1 VSEAE
6 AQTGSQAGPAGE
18 SSPEAQDEAQGLAAR
33 LLSLASAGAL
43 GDLEAAWMEAV
54 EEDALDAGAA
64 CAVLR
69 ALADQEAPKAL
80 ESLLW
85 VALETWGERGQA
97 DLARAVL
104 RDTAE
109 RLPASDLLREV
120 AVGTYRRAAADAA
133 GLETLL
139 AMTLGREDLPLAVAV
154 ERLET
159 FLNLPPGTFVVDPR
173 RRHPGCVLGVDAD
186 RKVLK
191 VSFGES
197 ERGYDANS
205 VTHLEPGDE
214 DDFRALVA
222 FAPERLRE
230 MAEAAP
236 AHLARIVLRAH
247 GPRMKFREFKAAL
260 EPVIASKEWTK
271 WWAGARDAVKR
282 SPHIE
287 VGDSAQPALALRA
300 QPVKFETERAHAFLE
315 ADGEARL
322 AIVLTYLDETGHDAE
337 AEAALLADFA
347 EALTET
353 VGGPGPAKDRLG
365 ALAVL
370 AEMHRR
376 HPETVSEPAAGLGD
390 VVPPEQLPAA
400 MAALADAS
408 VVGCVLALVRRALP
422 EGWPAV
428 FAKALAASRLPAA
441 CEQMASALAEAGHGD
456 RLREA
461 AEAILHHPDDA
472 PAAAFWLWSAVT
484 AGRYD
489 EALAGID
496 PVVLTIRFLLA
507 VDRLGRDA
515 RDDRSLRPVVAE
527 VRSAL
532 DPRSN
537 AVLARVLEACG
548 DAQARDIRA
557 AIDRNTVLTDA
568 LRSRLLDLVRR
579 THPEHFVVR
588 TVEPWEQDD
597 VIYTSERALRRQ
609 EEVYGE
615 LVTTKMMA
623 NAQAIGDAAARG
635 DLSENA
641 EFTAALEEQ
650 QRLSERAERL
660 QADIARARIISPG
673 MAAGETVTVGSKV
686 RVRDTE
692 TGAEETFT
700 FLGPWDTDVERHIFY
715 YRAPLALAFMGK
727 AVGETV
733 VFGEGEKRRSWE
745 ILEIASGL

>member
-1 VSEAE
+1 MSEAE
-6 AQTGSQAGPAGE
+6 TQTGADGE
-18 SSPEAQDEAQGLAAR
+18 VQDEAQGLPARLVSLAAAR
-33 LLSLASAGAL
+33 AL

-54 EEDALDAGAA
+54 EEDALDAEAA

-69 ALADQEAPKAL
+69 ALAEQEAPKAL

-85 VALETWGERGQA
+85 MAMETWGERGQA
-97 DLARAVL
+97 DQARAVV
-104 RDTAE
+104 RDTAD
-109 RLPASDLLREV
+109 RLPASGLLRE
-120 AVGTYRRAAADAA
+120 AAAATYRRAAAGAA
-133 GLETLL
+133 GLDTLL
-139 AMTLGREDLPLAVAV
+139 AMTLGRDDLPLGTAV

-159 FLNLPPGTFVVDPR
+159 LLDLAPGTFVVDPR
-173 RRHPGCVLGVDAD
+173 RRHPGCVVGVDTE

-197 ERGYDANS
+197 ERGYDAES

-214 DDFRALVA
+214 DDYRALVA
-222 FAPERLRE
+222 FAPDRLRE
-230 MAEAAP
+230 MADAAP
-236 AHLARIVLRAH
+236 AHLARVVLRAH
-247 GPRMKFREFKAAL
+247 GPRLKFREFKAVL
-260 EPVIASKEWTK
+260 EPAVASKDWTK

-287 VGDSAQPALALRA
+287 MSDSAQPALALRA
-300 QPVKFETERAHAFLE
+300 QPVAFETEREHAFLE
-315 ADGEARL
+315 AEGEDRL
-322 AIVLTYLDETGHDAE
+322 ALVLTYLDETGHDPE

-347 EALTET
+347 EALAET
-353 VGGPGPAKDRLG
+353 VAGTGPAPERLG

-370 AEMHRR
+370 AEIRRR
-376 HPETVSEPAAGLGD
+376 HPETVSEPAAGVAD
-390 VVPPEQLPAA
+390 VVPPERLPAA
-400 MAALADAS
+400 VAALADTS
-408 VVGCVLALVRRALP
+408 VVGCALALVRRALP
-422 EGWPAV
+422 EAWPAV
-428 FAKALAASRLPAA
+428 FAEALAASRLPAA
-441 CEQMASALAEAGHGD
+441 CEQMAAALNEAGHGD

-461 AEAILHHPDDA
+461 AEAILHRPDDA
-472 PAAAFWLWSAVT
+472 PAAAYWLWSAVT
-484 AGRYD
+484 AGRYGD
-489 EALAGID
+489 ALAGID

-507 VDRLGRDA
+507 VDHLGRDA

-527 VRSAL
+527 IRSAL

-537 AVLARVLEACG
+537 PAVERVLEASD

-557 AIDRNTVLTDA
+557 GIDRNTVLTDA

-579 THPEHFVVR
+579 THPEHFVAR

-673 MAAGETVTVGSKV
+673 MAAGETVTVGS
-686 RVRDTE
+686 RVRARDSE
-692 TGAEETFT
+692 TGDEETFT
-700 FLGPWDTDVERHIFY
+700 FLGPWDTDVERRIFY

-727 AVGETV
+727 AVGETA
-733 VFGEGEKRRSWE
+733 VFGEGDKRRSWQ
-745 ILEIASGL
+745 ILEISSGL